1 MEKLPDQP
9 PRDPNPE
16 RVDTEFSLLHFR
28 RSGQP
33 AEAARESRIWRTI
46 KWMSGPL
53 IGALLS
59 RWLGGHFP

>member
-9 PRDPNPE
+9 PSDQSPD
-16 RVDTEFSLLHFR
+16 RVHTEFSLNFR
-28 RSGQP
+28 RSGRMT
-33 AEAARESRIWRTI
+33 EAPRESRIWRAI

-53 IGALLS
+53 IGAVLS